1 MESNIISELKV
12 NPFSVKT
19 PENLSS
25 EELVDLFVP
34 YPEYDN
40 LQLSGHQFLHGHR
53 GSGKSM
59 MLKMMTPG
67 AQCLARGCPLQDLP
81 FYGAYLSI
89 KATEVNSAEYSRIES
104 EPSGFIL
111 SEHVLVTKILSSL
124 FVSISAHHTFFSAN
138 SELNTK
144 LSNFALSVLYKRL
157 EYVGWDA
164 KKHIAENKTSLSAI
178 IDIFDS
184 LQAETVGYIK
194 RRAFS
199 KDYFPYSG
207 SLLGFQDV
215 LLPVIRALRDNQILP
230 DCPVFFLLDDAD
242 NLTLQ
247 QTKVLNTWVSYR
259 STDVVS
265 LKISTQ
271 MGYKTFTTSSGI
283 KIEAPHDY
291 SEINFTSVYTGSLK
305 ENYPKLVEQIVKKRL
320 RRFGFGDVNPTDFF
334 PVDIDQE
341 NDIRAIS
348 EEIKERWTSSTTGGY
363 RAGDDAYRFAR
374 PEYIRRLSGTS
385 KQGARYKYAGFEQL
399 VHISSG
405 IIRFFLEPAAR
416 MFADQIKANNGKTI
430 SFISAVIQDDEIRQ
444 QSDELLISKFDEIK
458 GDAQNDP
465 DISSNLGNIEKLKN
479 LIQGIGSLFQ
489 AHIMDER
496 ASQRRVFSFV
506 ISDTPPKDL
515 EEILKM
521 GVKFGYLY
529 EDATGNKTG
538 MGRTKL
544 YVLSRRLAPAFRLDP
559 MGFSNYLSLKSS
571 FLLEVSE
578 NPSKF
583 VNRLRKY
590 GPEKVLIESPQM
602 SLLGEIDHE

>member
-1 MESNIISELKV
+1 MEGNIISELKV

-67 AQCLARGCPLQDLP
+67 AQCLARGCSLQDLP

-104 EPSGFIL
+104 EPSGFIF

-138 SELNTK
+138 IEPNTK

-164 KKHIAENKTSLSAI
+164 KKHIAENNTSLSAI

-215 LLPVIRALRDNQILP
+215 LLPVIRALRENQILP

-305 ENYPKLVEQIVKKRL
+305 DNYPKLVEQIVEKRL
-320 RRFGFGDVNPTDFF
+320 RRFGFGDINPADFF
-334 PVDIDQE
+334 PVDNDQE
-341 NDIRAIS
+341 NEIRTIS
-348 EEIKERWTSSTTGGY
+348 EEINKRWISSTTGGY

-416 MFADQIKANNGKTI
+416 MFADQIKVNDGKPVT
-430 SFISAVIQDDEIRQ
+430 SISAVIQDDEIRQ

-458 GDAQNDP
+458 DDAQNYP
-465 DISSNLGNIEKLKN
+465 DISANLGNIDKLKN

-506 ISDTPPKDL
+506 ISDNPPKEL

-544 YVLSRRLAPAFRLDP
+544 YVLSRRLAPAFKLDP
-559 MGFSNYLSLKSS
+559 MGFSNYLSLKSG

>member
-1 MESNIISELKV
+1 MNSELKV

-67 AQCLARGCPLQDLP
+67 AQCLTRACSLQELP

-89 KATEVNSAEYSRIES
+89 KATEVNSAEYTRIEG

-124 FVSISAHHTFFSAN
+124 FVSIANHHTIFSEN
-138 SELNTK
+138 GELNSR
-144 LSNFALSVLYKRL
+144 LSNFATSVLFKRL

-164 KKHIAENKTSLSAI
+164 RRHIKDNETSLSSI
-178 IDIFDS
+178 IDIFDA

-199 KDYFPYSG
+199 KEYFPYSG

-215 LLPVIRALRDNQILP
+215 LLPVIRALRENQILP
-230 DCPVFFLLDDAD
+230 NCPVFFLLDDAD

-271 MGYKTFTTSSGI
+271 MGYKTFATSSGI

-305 ENYPKLVEQIVKKRL
+305 ENYPKLVEQIVEKRL
-320 RRFGFGDVNPTDFF
+320 RRFGFGNINPAEFF
-334 PVDIDQE
+334 PVDINQE
-341 NDIRAIS
+341 EEIRNIS
-348 EEIKERWTSSTTGGY
+348 NEIKERWNISETGGY
-363 RAGDDAYRFAR
+363 RASDDAYRFAR
-374 PEYIRRLSGTS
+374 PEYIRRLSGVS

-416 MFADQIKANNGKTI
+416 MFADQVKANNGNPV
-430 SFISAVIQDDEIRQ
+430 SYISAIIQDDEIRQ

-458 GDAQNDP
+458 GEAEHDP
-465 DISSNLGNIEKLKN
+465 EIRKDLGNIDKLKN
-479 LIQGIGSLFQ
+479 LIQGLGSLFQ
-489 AHIMDER
+489 AYIMDET
-496 ASQRRVFSFV
+496 ASQRRIFSFV
-506 ISDTPPKDL
+506 LSDSPSKEL

-521 GVKFGYLY
+521 GVRFGYIY

-544 YVLSRRLAPAFRLDP
+544 YVLSRRLAPAFKLDP
-559 MGFSNYLSLKSS
+559 MGFSNYLSLKNL
-571 FLLEVSE
+571 FLLEISE
-578 NPSKF
+578 NPNKF

-590 GPEKVLIESPQM
+590 GPEKILAESPQL